1 MVPCTGPRWRKLAK
15 QVAMTNSSRTEDAR
29 FPKHTPYKWWCA
41 LVVAPSSSGTAHLGT
56 TQNTHGIVSA
66 IHLPD
71 FGAIAASA

>member
-15 QVAMTNSSRTEDAR
+15 QVAMTNSSRTVDAR

-41 LVVAPSSSGTAHLGT
+41 LVAAPSSSGTAHLGT